1 MSEPEVRLPPQPV
14 HSTRGRSLRLTVM
27 KSEDPDRDLVDTF
40 RARRDELAFRA
51 LYSRHTPYLFGLARR
66 TVAGTT
72 ASAEE
77 LVQETWIRAVE
88 RVDGFEGRSR
98 FRTWLSGILLNCR
111 REQVRAQER
120 SREDAL
126 EVDPPAPPPA
136 DPQERLDLES
146 ALERLPDGY
155 REVVVL
161 HYLYGYPH
169 HEIGSLLGIRTGT
182 SKSQASRGIQ
192 KLRALMQREP
202 DEPTRGGVDR

>member
-1 MSEPEVRLPPQPV
+1 MEN
-14 HSTRGRSLRLTVM
+14 
-27 KSEDPDRDLVDTF
+27 EDADRDLVDSF

-51 LYSRHTPYLFGLARR
+51 LYRRHTPYLFGLAKR
-66 TVAGTT
+66 TVAGTS

-88 RVDGFEGRSR
+88 RVDRFEGRSR

-111 REQVRAQER
+111 REQIRAQTR
-120 SREDAL
+120 SREEAL
-126 EVDPPAPPPA
+126 EVDGAAPYA
-136 DPQERLDLES
+136 DPEGRLDLES
-146 ALERLPDGY
+146 ALARLPDGY

-192 KLRALMQREP
+192 RLRSLMKHE
-202 DEPTRGGVDR
+202 TK